1 MEYKVE
7 RTLETK
13 KLIEIGKSRRTVLKC
28 IRRIKIMI
36 CIFYG
41 ETKRPSMSCLAY
53 WPCKN
58 SAFTLREMGTTDRIW
73 AE

>member
-13 KLIEIGKSRRTVLKC
+13 YLIEIGKSRRTVLKF
-28 IRRIKIMI
+28 IRIKIMI

-41 ETKRPSMSCLAY
+41 ETK
-53 WPCKN
+53 
-58 SAFTLREMGTTDRIW
+58 
-73 AE
+73 